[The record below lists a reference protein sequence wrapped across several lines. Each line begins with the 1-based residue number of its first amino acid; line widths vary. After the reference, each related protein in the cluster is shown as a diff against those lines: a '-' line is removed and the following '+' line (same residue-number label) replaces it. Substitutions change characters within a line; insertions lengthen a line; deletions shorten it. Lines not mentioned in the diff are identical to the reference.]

1 MLNFIDT
8 VEYYKLSLK
17 KIKTDFED
25 SIISKE
31 TALEKVN
38 IVIKELEDLLYAY
51 DLIYPYNWIKKLEK
65 VLEDYKDFASSLKT
79 AENNL

>member
-31 TALEKVN
+31 TALQKVN
-38 IVIKELEDLLYAY
+38 SIIKDLEDLLFAY
-51 DLIYPYNWIKKLEK
+51 DLIYPYKWIKKLEA
-65 VLEDYKDFASSLKT
+65 VLEDYKDFASSLKNI
-79 AENNL
+79 ENTL

>member
-38 IVIKELEDLLYAY
+38 SIIKDLEDLLFAY
-51 DLIYPYNWIKKLEK
+51 DLIYPYKWIKKLES
-65 VLEDYKDFASSLKT
+65 VLEDYKDFASSLKNI
-79 AENNL
+79 ENTL